1 MSSPQPG
8 IFVETSNQFYF
19 LEYQVDHNL
28 PLNEIKQQLTKA
40 LDSQNDVNLVI
51 AFGKSLL
58 NKLETQTSI
67 LELKEFK
74 TINGVKNFTAEG
86 TQRDVLFWIHS
97 NNIGKNFDAMM
108 SIHNAMKPIATAE
121 LDLHGFTYHDD
132 RDLIGFIDGSANPK
146 LAEQHQVAL
155 IPQGQKYADG
165 SYMLTQK
172 WCHNLA
178 EFNKMPIPEQEQT
191 VGRTKIDSIEL
202 EREEMPI
209 NSHVSRTDV
218 KVDGQ
223 AMKMYR
229 RSAPFG
235 NTSQNGLYF
244 LSFAC
249 EMQRFTSQLNSMYGL
264 TEDGIHDKLIE
275 FSSAKTGSY
284 WFAPA
289 IDDLK
294 RFIQCN

>member
-40 LDSQNDVNLVI
+40 LSNQNDVNLVI

-74 TINGVKNFTAEG
+74 TINGVNNFTAEG

-146 LAEQHQVAL
+146 LVEQHQVAL

-202 EREEMPI
+202 EEEEMPI

>member
-19 LEYQVDHNL
+19 LEYQINHNI
-28 PLNEIKQQLTKA
+28 PLDEIKQQLTKA
-40 LDSQNDVNLVI
+40 LNNEHDVNIVI
-51 AFGKSLL
+51 AFGKNLL
-58 NKLETQTSI
+58 NKLETDTST
-67 LELKEFK
+67 LELTEFK
-74 TINGVKNFTAEG
+74 TINGVKNFTATG

-108 SIHNAMKPIATAE
+108 SIHNAMKSIAKVA
-121 LDLHGFTYHDD
+121 LDLHGFTYHDE
-132 RDLIGFIDGSANPK
+132 RDLIGFVDGSANPK

-155 IPQGQKYADG
+155 IPQGEKYAGG

-172 WCHNLA
+172 WCHNLDA
-178 EFNKMPIPEQEQT
+178 FNTMPITEQEQT
-191 VGRTKIDSIEL
+191 VGRTKVDSIEL
-202 EREEMPI
+202 EGEDMPI

-235 NTSQNGLYF
+235 NTTENGLYF

-249 EMQRFTSQLNSMYGL
+249 EMQRFTSQLNRMYGL
-264 TEDGIHDKLIE
+264 TDDGIHDKLIE
-275 FSSAKTGSY
+275 FSNAQTGSY

-289 IDDLK
+289 IDDLE
-294 RFIQCN
+294 RLIQFD